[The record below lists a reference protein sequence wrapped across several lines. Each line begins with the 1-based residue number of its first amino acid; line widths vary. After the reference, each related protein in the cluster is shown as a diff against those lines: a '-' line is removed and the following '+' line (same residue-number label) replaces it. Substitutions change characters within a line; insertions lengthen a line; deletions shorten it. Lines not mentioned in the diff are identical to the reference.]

1 MSNEFDFFT
10 RAFDDVTARVR
21 AYNEAMLRAAAEEDA
36 REAAEKAKRDRTQAI
51 LYGLVI
57 TNVLQFGAI
66 LYLVL
71 R

>member
-1 MSNEFDFFT
+1 MNNEFDFFT
-10 RAFDDVTARVR
+10 KNFEETAARIHAF
-21 AYNEAMLRAAAEEDA
+21 NEAVLRAAEK
-36 REAAEKAKRDRTQAI
+36 EAAEKAKRDRSRAI
-51 LYGLVI
+51 IYGLAI